1 MHLKKKRR
9 TRHESFFKSSWHLS
23 LLAWYFRVGLHG
35 FGNFVMYELNQRV
48 IAIIDGNEKICTIV
62 GRTHEQLPKY
72 DVRLGDGEIVANI
85 RSIRELDE

>member
-1 MHLKKKRR
+1 M
-9 TRHESFFKSSWHLS
+9 
-23 LLAWYFRVGLHG
+23 
-35 FGNFVMYELNQRV
+35 
-48 IAIIDGNEKICTIV
+48 AIIDGNEKICTIV